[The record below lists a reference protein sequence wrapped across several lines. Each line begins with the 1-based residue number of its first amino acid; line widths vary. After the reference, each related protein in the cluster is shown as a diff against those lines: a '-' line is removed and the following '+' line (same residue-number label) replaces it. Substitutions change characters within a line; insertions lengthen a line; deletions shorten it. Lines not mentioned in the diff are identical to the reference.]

1 MTEGNATLAV
11 MNAAAYC
18 ALSKA
23 DKAAEEHLTLCPW
36 PYVPGNCTETWPEY
50 VGATSTISSIVYGVL
65 FGVMFIVNVRYN
77 VWAWQR
83 QKMKKKNFFDRTA
96 AEWLCLYYGAFHPE
110 PEPRRPQALT
120 LSFHTLRSHTVIAM
134 FLRLVIELDFGN
146 AKGIISFKLEFVI
159 QKVLAGILMCT
170 LYTCVRRKRSERKEE
185 KTGSAR
191 RLEGL
196 RAKRAQEGGA
206 QESVWP
212 GPRSR
217 AQEGDDLKAC
227 VRSERKKES
236 VWPGSRSFFASSHR
250 TSLPRA

>member
-1 MTEGNATLAV
+1 MTSPLLSKGLFRRSLTTPSPPRPSQLVEMTEGNATLAV

-96 AEWLCLYYGAFHPE
+96 AEWLCLYY
-110 PEPRRPQALT
+110 
-120 LSFHTLRSHTVIAM
+120 VIAM

-170 LYTCVRRKRSERKEE
+170 LYT
-185 KTGSAR
+185 
-191 RLEGL
+191 
-196 RAKRAQEGGA
+196 
-206 QESVWP
+206 
-212 GPRSR
+212 
-217 AQEGDDLKAC
+217 
-227 VRSERKKES
+227 KKEKR
-236 VWPGSRSFFASSHR
+236 V
-250 TSLPRA
+250 